1 MEEKFL
7 VDVNLPKYFSY
18 FNDSRFI
25 HVVDIN
31 PKMTDDDIWNYALK
45 YKLIILTKDVD
56 FYIKFISES
65 LTPKIIYFQLGNITL
80 NELHIYFEKYWSYL
94 LKLLKSYDF
103 LIARQYDVKVIK

>member
-31 PKMTDDDIWNYALK
+31 PKMTDDEIWNYALK
-45 YKLIILTKDVD
+45 YELIILTKDVD

-65 LTPKIIYFQLGNITL
+65 LTPKIIYFQLGNVTL
-80 NELHIYFEKYWSYL
+80 NDLHIYFDKYWSYL
-94 LKLLKSYDF
+94 LTLLKSYDF